1 MHPGGIKFG
10 LSHGLLELNGADG
23 VTPSRNMSIL
33 DDGIH
38 RHHEFVG
45 DIADLNRNLVHG
57 RKVSGCCPR
66 SSTIKKF
73 FWRYLNAGI
82 KPTATCI
89 AEHSGFASPVS
100 AR

>member
-66 SSTIKKF
+66 SSTI
-73 FWRYLNAGI
+73 
-82 KPTATCI
+82 
-89 AEHSGFASPVS
+89 
-100 AR
+100 